1 MWGFFIYLRFPIMK
15 RSLFLI
21 IFLLPLWVFAQHDS
35 LSHTVNYLDGDPEH
49 VDTIHDI
56 GDYDDLQSFG
66 YKKRPYLYLSN
77 IGRPE
82 YHLELQ
88 LPTKAYA
95 TLGPRSFLDQHHSI
109 YEIPFFSVKSPL
121 SEITYYSTI
130 NRGQQF
136 GGYFTQNINPNLSYF
151 LQYKRLR
158 SLGDYFRQESVMD
171 ETKLSLRYT
180 SPNKRYGLV
189 AGLAWDVS
197 RSEENG
203 GIVYDSAYADNTV
216 NFRALMDVNLGN
228 SRVKARTTTAFVE
241 QDFVFVKTDTS
252 GTGNGISFYH
262 RAEFQ
267 DQYFAFISQD
277 SNYISTGIDTTIAR
291 DSSGTTRFSNV
302 LGIKGKFNKKGLYFL
317 FKTGAYYHA
326 LQYNTKSS
334 DLSEGSFGIEAVVN
348 GDYKKWL
355 LFNANFQMG
364 LIEQYAG
371 NFVFNISANFGSWFW
386 GNFHLSNRSP
396 DYLYRSYS
404 GNTVQWSN
412 NDFESVVTQAYKVGA
427 GYKNY
432 FKPYIGAKS
441 ISNYLYF
448 TSESSPLQ
456 AQTAITT
463 FEAGAL
469 IDIPLSTHWFID
481 GEINYQKIAEGEQY
495 IGLPELYGRGR
506 IYNDFKLF
514 EKALHAQIG
523 AEYQYVDRFR
533 GMNYLPS
540 LGVFSATSD
549 GDLGESHILNLF
561 LNIRIQTAQVF
572 FKYENALEGLI
583 PYSNLGAPHY
593 PMTDAVFRFGFK
605 WRFFN

>member
-15 RSLFLI
+15 RSFLLFIL
-21 IFLLPLWVFAQHDS
+21 FLPLWSIAQHDT
-35 LSHTVNYLDGDPEH
+35 LSHIVNYLDGEPEH
-49 VDTIHDI
+49 IDTIHDI
-56 GDYDDLQSFG
+56 GDYDDFQSFG
-66 YKKRPYLYLSN
+66 YKERPYLYLSN
-77 IGRPE
+77 IARPE

-88 LPTKAYA
+88 LPTTAYP
-95 TLGPRSFLDQHHSI
+95 TLGPRAFLDQHQSI
-109 YEIPFFSVKSPL
+109 YDIPFYSVKSPL

-158 SLGDYFRQESVMD
+158 SLGDYFRQESVLD
-171 ETKLSLRYT
+171 ETKLSLSYKT
-180 SPNKRYGLV
+180 PNKRYGLI

-216 NFRALMDVNLGN
+216 NFRALMDVNLEN
-228 SRVKARTTTAFVE
+228 SKAKARTTSVFLE

-252 GTGNGISFYH
+252 QNDNGISFYH

-267 DQYFAFISQD
+267 DQYFAFVSQD
-277 SNYISTGIDTTIAR
+277 SNYISSGIDTTIAR
-291 DSSGTTRFSNV
+291 DSTGLTRFSNF
-302 LGIKGKFNKKGLYFL
+302 LGVKGKFNKSGLFFL
-317 FKTGAYYHA
+317 FKTGAYYHS
-326 LQYNTKSS
+326 LRYSTKYSS
-334 DLSEGSFGIEAVVN
+334 LNEGSFGVEAVVK

-355 LFNANFQMG
+355 LFNTHFHMG
-364 LIEQYAG
+364 LLERYAG
-371 NFVFNISANFGSWFW
+371 NFVFKANASFGSWFW
-386 GNFHLSNRSP
+386 GDFHLSNRSP
-396 DYLYRSYS
+396 DYLYRSYI

-412 NDFESVVTQAYKVGA
+412 EDFKSVVTQAYKVGV

-432 FKPYIGAKS
+432 FKPFIGAKN
-441 ISNYLYF
+441 INNYLYF
-448 TSESSPLQ
+448 VNESSPLQ
-456 AQTAITT
+456 ANSAITT

-469 IDIPLSTHWFID
+469 FDIPLFTHWFFD
-481 GEINYQKIAEGEQY
+481 GEINYQKLIEGKQY
-495 IGLPELYGRGR
+495 VGLPELYGRAR

-514 EKALHAQIG
+514 EKALHAQVG
-523 AEYQYVDRFR
+523 VEYQYVDRF
-533 GMNYLPS
+533 GATNYLPS
-540 LGVFSATSD
+540 LGVFSSTSD
-549 GDLGESHILNLF
+549 ADIGESHILNLF
-561 LNIRIQTAQVF
+561 LNIRIQTAQIF